1 MVFAPGTMEIPVQ
14 NAQIQTIWR
23 DMSMNEKI
31 PTNNFTILKSSPKVL
46 VPFLSCLALAGEKPG
61 TEQDEVKLQN
71 ASKQIVQTAILRAV
85 QQVSQ
90 ESQQK
95 EKRRN
100 SGTSLQL
107 ERGKLTKKHE
117 KK

>member
-1 MVFAPGTMEIPVQ
+1 MLEMVLIQRGRALSEVLIPEAPGAVQGAEPCRPGGTMVFAP
-14 NAQIQTIWR
+14 
-23 DMSMNEKI
+23 
-31 PTNNFTILKSSPKVL
+31 
-46 VPFLSCLALAGEKPG
+46 GEKPG
-61 TEQDEVKLQN
+61 TEQDEIKLQI

-95 EKRRN
+95 EKRTN
-100 SGTSLQL
+100 TGTSLQL

>member
-1 MVFAPGTMEIPVQ
+1 MKRTLVDEKLNVSHQCDELNVGSYSPETQPYPGLHQEQCGQQV
-14 NAQIQTIWR
+14 R
-23 DMSMNEKI
+23 RGGS
-31 PTNNFTILKSSPKVL
+31 PTHS
-46 VPFLSCLALAGEKPG
+46 GEKPG
-61 TEQDEVKLQN
+61 TEQDEIKLQI

-90 ESQQK
+90 ETQQK
-95 EKRRN
+95 EKRTN
-100 SGTSLQL
+100 TGTSLQL